1 MEGVAIVLRHAKD
14 SKEASSVLRRGG
26 EELLVHEGAFQGAG
40 ADGADAEV
48 LVRRWREIHISR
60 SEIS

>member
-1 MEGVAIVLRHAKD
+1 MKGVAIVLCHAKD
-14 SKEASSVLRRGG
+14 SKEASPVLRRGG

-40 ADGADAEV
+40 VDEAGADV

>member
-1 MEGVAIVLRHAKD
+1 MKGVAIVLCHAKD
-14 SKEASSVLRRGG
+14 KEASPVLRRGG

-60 SEIS
+60 SETS